1 MVYNSL
7 WVDAFV
13 EGKVQNRF
21 TLISLALKKFID
33 QESPIIE
40 DVNARLNIFYK
51 QPFGHI
57 IPTEMEEKVRNDA
70 ESARKSLVN
79 YNLTYGQ
86 VLHHLALASSNF
98 NLPQFLQENGISLS
112 EIPTFQ
118 VEVRQYWNQT
128 YGLLVNRL
136 SNIAVEMGQL
146 ASILQKQVDLLE
158 KLPNASY
165 FVGFS
170 HQHELIELF
179 HQERDLF
186 WKIVHDTKLTKAEVK
201 TVHNLYLS
209 VRNKTKS
216 MILAHLK
223 LLKNSFTS
231 EIKRS
236 ETELQKMLVI
246 LSYLLGALNLFL
258 NIEKILI
265 GKASEALG
273 IFTSK
278 KQINPGT
285 IERIKNALDELGV
298 VQLTKLYSEL

>member
-21 TLISLALKKFID
+21 TIISLALKKFID

-40 DVNARLNIFYK
+40 DVNARLNIFSK

-57 IPTEMEEKVRNDA
+57 IPAEMEEKVRNDA
-70 ESARKSLVN
+70 ESARRSLIN

-98 NLPQFLQENGISLS
+98 NLPKFLQENGIPIS
-112 EIPTFQ
+112 EIQVFQ
-118 VEVRQYWNQT
+118 EEVGQYWNQT

-136 SNIAVEMGQL
+136 STVAIEMGLL
-146 ASILQKQVDLLE
+146 ASVLKKQVDLLE
-158 KLPNASY
+158 KIPNASY

-186 WKIVHDTKLTKAEVK
+186 WKIAHDIKLTKTEVK
-201 TVHNLYLS
+201 TVHNLYIS
-209 VRNKTKS
+209 ARNKTKS

-223 LLKNSFTS
+223 LLKNSFID
-231 EIKRS
+231 EVKRS
-236 ETELQKMLVI
+236 ETQLQKMLVV

-258 NIEKILI
+258 NVEKNLI
-265 GKASEALG
+265 GKASGALG
-273 IFTSK
+273 IFTAK
-278 KQINPGT
+278 KSINSGA
-285 IERIKNALDELGV
+285 IDRIKSALDELGV